1 MCTGLI
7 KERFMSMNNYCKG
20 ASCLLSTK
28 LFLRSWLN
36 GLYGLRLRQLGKIK
50 LISSSVACG
59 RWSPW
64 TRRQQVWRLL
74 MFLPLKGMDHKRNA
88 SGGPTPHWVC
98 SLLAWNLRFHPK
110 RQNECI
116 LHSSNGPFLIS
127 WQLMTSP
134 GTASYNLD
142 RTIISH
148 KGL

>member
-74 MFLPLKGMDHKRNA
+74 NSDVSSPEGNRPQEKRKRKPNTTLSLIPLACN
-88 SGGPTPHWVC
+88 P
-98 SLLAWNLRFHPK
+98 RFDPK
-110 RQNECI
+110 RLNKWQVR
-116 LHSSNGPFLIS
+116 PFLIS
-127 WQLMTSP
+127 WKLMTSP